1 MFGCDFKSDDDYV
14 YIFIGASSPTWD
26 NFTQNGEIFHT
37 YEDEDYKLVLSN
49 FSGKTWVK
57 AALEWVPVNT
67 LTYKLKDFID
77 TCFNFSFQGTSE
89 NQISLCVNY
98 YVENYNKHGTNTF
111 DYDIISREIR
121 KPCHDFLVNLKD
133 QPFEFRFFY

>member
-1 MFGCDFKSDDDYV
+1 MAKMAISNDDEELGNLFNSVKLDFKSDDDYV
-14 YIFIGASSPTWD
+14 YVFIGVSSPTWD

-67 LTYKLKDFID
+67 LTYKLNDFID
-77 TCFNFSFQGTSE
+77 TCFNFSVQGTSE
-89 NQISLCVNY
+89 NQISFGVNY
-98 YVENYNKHGTNTF
+98 
-111 DYDIISREIR
+111 
-121 KPCHDFLVNLKD
+121 
-133 QPFEFRFFY
+133 